1 MKAPDRR
8 VGLDGGAWAPHI
20 GFMTEN
26 QILALVSSLAL
37 LAFLLFRNWRSFPR
51 EGLLW
56 KTTLWLAIFLGVG
69 LFYKAFGPF

>member
-1 MKAPDRR
+1 
-8 VGLDGGAWAPHI
+8 
-20 GFMTEN
+20 MTEN

-56 KTTLWLAIFLGVG
+56 KIVAWLVLFLGAGLLYRFVG
-69 LFYKAFGPF
+69 PLS

>member
-1 MKAPDRR
+1 
-8 VGLDGGAWAPHI
+8 
-20 GFMTEN
+20 MTEN
-26 QILALVSSLAL
+26 QLMALVSSLAL

-56 KTTLWLAIFLGVG
+56 KIALWLAIFLSVG